1 MQPHVKGQRPGEEG
15 GSPSGQEERGREPQ
29 LEDHRPDRK
38 QHREGVLLREP
49 DAQGNVSAERVLQG
63 AALQGVA
70 VHPAQPA
77 EYQLRGAG
85 GEIHQREEQVRQRER
100 PAREGDVVPGRPA
113 RPPFPPRVQREIL
126 VAGRERQRHQEER
139 EHRLGMVYV
148 AIGEPVR
155 HEEPGPQ
162 REQRHHHPGEEP
174 DQRQQAEGHHEP
186 PDHGDRAGGEPD
198 LPREHRRDEADQDL
212 GMEEAGVGLE
222 PAQLLVE
229 RGEQPEDLC
238 RDGED
243 PREQPD

>member
-1 MQPHVKGQRPGEEG
+1 MRCCAPPRRGPSAGARSASLMQAPAGAGTEPGRVVADEQDQHHRHMAEEPVAADQVQPHVKGQRPGEEG
-15 GSPSGQEERGREPQ
+15 CSPSGQEERGHEPQ

-38 QHREGVLLREP
+38 QHREGVL
-49 DAQGNVSAERVLQG
+49 SANQMPRGMSRPRRVLQG

-100 PAREGDVVPGRPA
+100 PAREGGHLPGRPA

-139 EHRLGMVYV
+139 EHRLGMVHV
-148 AIGEPVR
+148 AVGEPVR

-174 DQRQQAEGHHEP
+174 DQRQEAEG
-186 PDHGDRAGGEPD
+186 
-198 LPREHRRDEADQDL
+198 LPRATR
-212 GMEEAGVGLE
+212 
-222 PAQLLVE
+222 
-229 RGEQPEDLC
+229 
-238 RDGED
+238 
-243 PREQPD
+243 PR